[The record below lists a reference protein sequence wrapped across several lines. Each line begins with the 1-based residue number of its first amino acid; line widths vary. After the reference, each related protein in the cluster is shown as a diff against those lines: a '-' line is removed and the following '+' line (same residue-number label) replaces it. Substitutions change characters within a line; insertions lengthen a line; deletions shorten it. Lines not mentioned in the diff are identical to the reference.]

1 MDYKLLVIDIDGTLL
16 SRDGSISVEN
26 REALARV
33 RQSGIGVSLST
44 GRAAQGS
51 LSIINQLSLD
61 GYHMFF
67 DGALLSDPGR
77 GEEIYV
83 QPLDSAA
90 VGQAVQFARQSDIY
104 LELYSTSHY
113 FVEHETWAT
122 EIHHKFFNLEPT
134 VGDFGRLWERERL
147 VKGGM
152 VTSSPQEAAKA
163 TSFQRQFN
171 GSFHFSWAKSPAY
184 PEVDFIN
191 IVASGVSKG
200 KTLEILT
207 SHLGISPGEV
217 MAVGDGTNDL
227 SLFGVAGLAIA
238 MGNAPDE
245 VKAVADGVTLDVD
258 RGGLAAA
265 IERFLL

>member
-26 REALARV
+26 REALTRV

-51 LSIINQLSLD
+51 LAIINQLSLD
-61 GYHMFF
+61 GYHIFF
-67 DGALLSDPGR
+67 DGALLSNLGR
-77 GEEIYV
+77 GEEIYI

-90 VGQAVQFARQSDIY
+90 VGQAVQFARRSDIY
-104 LELYSTSHY
+104 LELYSTTHY
-113 FVEHETWAT
+113 FVERETWAT
-122 EIHHKFFNLEPT
+122 EIHQKFFNLEPT
-134 VGDFGRLWERERL
+134 VVDFSGLWERERL

-152 VTSSPQEAAKA
+152 VTSSSQEAARA
-163 TSFQRQFN
+163 GSFQRQFN

-200 KTLEILT
+200 KALETLAA
-207 SHLGISPGEV
+207 HLGISPEEV

-227 SLFGVAGLAIA
+227 SLFKAAGLAIA

-245 VKAVADGVTLDVD
+245 VKAVADSVTLDVD
-258 RGGLAAA
+258 RAGLAAA